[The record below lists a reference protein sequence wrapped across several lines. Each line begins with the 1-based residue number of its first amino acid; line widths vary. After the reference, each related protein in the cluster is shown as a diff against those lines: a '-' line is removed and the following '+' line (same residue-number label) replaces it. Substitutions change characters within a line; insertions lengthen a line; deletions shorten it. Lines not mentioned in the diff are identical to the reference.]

1 VAGVAVALLVG
12 PRLRGYAV
20 GVNYRNGE
28 EEAKGVAA
36 DIRAAGSLGVAVAA
50 DVAREADVEPL
61 LATVE
66 AELGPLM
73 ALVANAGEYVHCAAS
88 KGALDRS
95 HHRPGVRDGGRGHPG
110 ERGQPGPNQ
119 DQNLRR
125 WRRPRLRW

>member
-66 AELGPLM
+66 ADPGPLM
-73 ALVANAGEYVHCAAS
+73 ALVANAGEYVH
-88 KGALDRS
+88 
-95 HHRPGVRDGGRGHPG
+95 
-110 ERGQPGPNQ
+110 
-119 DQNLRR
+119 
-125 WRRPRLRW
+125 

>member
-1 VAGVAVALLVG
+1 MAGVAVALLVG

-20 GVNYRNGE
+20 GVNYRNGV

-50 DVAREADVEPL
+50 DVARETDVEPL

-73 ALVANAGEYVHCAAS
+73 ALVATAGEYVH
-88 KGALDRS
+88 
-95 HHRPGVRDGGRGHPG
+95 
-110 ERGQPGPNQ
+110 
-119 DQNLRR
+119 
-125 WRRPRLRW
+125 